1 MGTRLRAVAASSV
14 LMQEIPGAWEAA
26 LGAGQGPALEGA
38 CRNSPCAMVEVCFS
52 GSFNA
57 PGGEQGLRVFSPP
70 L

>member
-1 MGTRLRAVAASSV
+1 MAASSV
-14 LMQEIPGAWEAA
+14 PMQETPGAWEAV
-26 LGAGQGPALEGA
+26 LGGGQGPALGGA
-38 CRNSPCAMVEVCFS
+38 CRNSPRAMVEVCFL